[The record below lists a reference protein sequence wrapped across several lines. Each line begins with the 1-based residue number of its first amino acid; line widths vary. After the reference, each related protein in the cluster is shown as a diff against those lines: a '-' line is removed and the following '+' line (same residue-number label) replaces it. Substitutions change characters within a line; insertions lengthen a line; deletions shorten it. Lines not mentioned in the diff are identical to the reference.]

1 MKKINKILLD
11 QMMSEGYVHYQKH
24 PTQDLFIYNYTQSAQ
39 YSRVWNEV
47 TLMCRGL
54 IMDSSLNIIAR
65 PFPKFFNLG
74 EFEGQ
79 VIPESD
85 FEVYEKMDGSLGI
98 LYWAEDKPFIAT
110 RGSFTSDQAV
120 KASELLHT
128 TYANTLPSL
137 SKEKTYLFE
146 IIYPENKIVVDY
158 GQEESL
164 VLLAIIDTATGADLP
179 LEDIG
184 FPIVKKY
191 DGIKDIKTLKS
202 LEQANKEG
210 FVLKYSDGYRLK
222 VKFEEYLR
230 LHRIITQVS
239 TISIW
244 EHLRNGQVLDPII
257 DQVPDEFFNWVK
269 TVEKNLIDQYMA
281 IEALCISNFKIMED
295 RKATAQFFMTLPYPP
310 VLFAMLDKK
319 DYSTIIWKYL
329 RPLHQ
334 KPSN

>member
-1 MKKINKILLD
+1 MD
-11 QMMSEGYVHYQKH
+11 EGYVHYQQH
-24 PTQDLFIYNYTQSAQ
+24 PSQELYIYNYTQSAQ
-39 YSRVWNEV
+39 YNRVWNEV

-54 IMDSSLNIIAR
+54 IMDASHNIIAR

-74 EFEGQ
+74 EYEGQ
-79 VIPESD
+79 IIPDLD

-98 LYWAEDKPFIAT
+98 LYWVGAQPFIAT
-110 RGSFTSDQAV
+110 RGSFTSDQAM
-120 KASELLHT
+120 KASELLRT
-128 TYANTLPSL
+128 TYAHTLEML

-164 VLLAIIDTATGADLP
+164 VLLAVIDTATGADLP

-184 FPIVKKY
+184 FPIVKKH

-202 LEQANKEG
+202 MEEANKEG
-210 FVLKYSDGYRLK
+210 LVLKYSDGYRLK
-222 VKFEEYLR
+222 VKFDEYLR

-244 EHLRNGQVLDPII
+244 EHLRNGQTLDVII
-257 DQVPDEFFNWVK
+257 DQVPDEFYNWVK
-269 TVEKNLIDQYMA
+269 SIETNLIEEYKA
-281 IEALCISNFKIMED
+281 IEALCISNFKVMED
-295 RKATAQFFMTLPYPP
+295 RKATAHYFRTLPYSKI
-310 VLFAMLDKK
+310 LFAMLDNK
-319 DYSTIIWKYL
+319 DYSDMIWREL
-329 RPLHQ
+329 RPMHQ

>member
-1 MKKINKILLD
+1 MKKINEILLN
-11 QMMSEGYVHYQKH
+11 QMVSEGYVHYQKH
-24 PTQDLFIYNYTQSAQ
+24 PTRDLFIYNYTQSAQ
-39 YSRVWNEV
+39 YNRVWNEV

-54 IMDSSLNIIAR
+54 IMDASLNIMAR

-74 EFEGQ
+74 EYEDQ
-79 VIPESD
+79 VIPDSD

-98 LYWAEDKPFIAT
+98 LYWSDDKPMIAT
-110 RGSFTSDQAV
+110 RGSFTSEQAV
-120 KASELLHT
+120 KATELLQSK
-128 TYANTLPSL
+128 YAHILNQI

-158 GQEESL
+158 GSEESL

-191 DGIKDIKTLKS
+191 NGINDIHTLKS
-202 LEQANKEG
+202 LEQSNKEG
-210 FVLKYSDGYRLK
+210 FVLKYKDGYRLK

-244 EHLRNGQVLDPII
+244 DHLRNGQALDQII
-257 DQVPDEFFNWVK
+257 DQVPDEFYYWVK
-269 TVEKNLIDQYMA
+269 SVEQNLLDQYKA
-281 IEALCISNFKIMED
+281 IEAQCISNFKTMED
-295 RKATAQFFMTLPYPP
+295 RKTTAEYFVTLPYSP
-310 VLFAMLDKK
+310 VMFAILDKK
-319 DYSTIIWKYL
+319 DYSDKIWKHL
-329 RPLHQ
+329 RPQHQ
-334 KPSN
+334 KPTY